1 MRWNH
6 PRRHEVRTWASMQ
19 QAIRRRLK
27 RAVRVHE
34 LPTLELKVVKV
45 DKRDGSPCH
54 YAAAWKCIQIVSE
67 SQQTVHTETIEWAH
81 GFDVPALVLR
91 LLTAKHGTGA
101 QAIFA
106 ANEAKAKATR
116 RWSPGR
122 PKGSQN
128 RPQFNHLDAQRRDHE
143 QRTKEAKRDPE
154 RKKELRRAHV
164 TAFPSLKREKDYAA
178 EKIGGTQ

>member
-1 MRWNH
+1 
-6 PRRHEVRTWASMQ
+6 MQ

-67 SQQTVHTETIEWAH
+67 SQQTVHTETIEWVL
-81 GFDVPALVLR
+81 GFDIAALVLR

-101 QAIFA
+101 QAIFD
-106 ANEAKAKATR
+106 ANEAKAKAER

-122 PKGSQN
+122 PPGSLG
-128 RPQFNHLDAQRRDHE
+128 RATVTHRD
-143 QRTKEAKRDPE
+143 AKRREQAERIEAGRTDPE
-154 RKKELRRAHV
+154 RKAELRRAHV

-178 EKIGGTQ
+178 ERERGAECLIQ